1 MARRTDERG
10 FVLKEDGTFDLS
22 APPPFTLQD
31 LRTAVPERL
40 WRKNVCRS
48 LLHVAA
54 DVLVVTALAYLAHQ
68 YATWWSWPLYWVVQG
83 TMMWGIFVLGHDC
96 GHGSFSDSRLLN
108 DFVGHALHS
117 FILVPYHG
125 WRLSHKKHH
134 GNHGHVDNDESWH
147 PITKSQYEELH
158 WMGRLGRCTYPWSL
172 LSYPFYL
179 IWGSPGR
186 SHSHY
191 HPHSDLFSKHQRSMV
206 VTSDVCLAVVYSAL
220 LCCMYAFG
228 GGVVARLYW
237 APWLVYIVWLDTVT
251 YLHHHGV
258 QEHADKMPWYRG
270 AEWSYL
276 RGGLTT
282 LDHDYG
288 IFNKIHHD
296 IGTHV
301 VHHLFP
307 QIPHYN
313 LRAATEHLK
322 PVLGPYYRPPQPS
335 PGPLPFHLL
344 AFLKRSFSADQYVED
359 HGEVVFYTNPK
370 EAQRQQTAKAVG
382 AQ

>member
-1 MARRTDERG
+1 MPKTNARG
-10 FVLKEDGTFDLS
+10 FVLKEDGSYDLS
-22 APPPFTLQD
+22 APPPFSLQD
-31 LRTAVPERL
+31 LKAAIPAHC
-40 WRKNVCRS
+40 WRKSVARS
-48 LLHVAA
+48 MLHVFLDLA
-54 DVLVVTALAYLAHQ
+54 VVAGMSYLAHT
-68 YATWWSWPLYWVVQG
+68 YATWWSWPLYWVAQG
-83 TMMWGIFVLGHDC
+83 TMFWAIFVLGHDC
-96 GHGSFSDSRLLN
+96 GHGSFSDNRQFN
-108 DFVGHALHS
+108 DAMGHLLHS

-134 GNHGHVDNDESWH
+134 GNHGHIDNDESWH
-147 PITKSQYEELH
+147 PLTQTQYEELG
-158 WMGRLGRCTYPWSL
+158 WMARLGRSTFPASL

-191 HPHSDLFSKHQRSMV
+191 HPHSDLFNKHQRSMV
-206 VTSDVCLAVVYSAL
+206 VTSDICLAIMYSL
-220 LCCMYAFG
+220 LAYGMYAIG
-228 GGVVARLYW
+228 GGAIAKLYW

-270 AEWSYL
+270 SEWSYL

-288 IFNKIHHD
+288 VFNKIHHD

-301 VHHLFP
+301 AHHLFP
-307 QIPHYN
+307 QIPHYH
-313 LRAATEHLK
+313 LQEATEAIK
-322 PVLGPYYRPPQPS
+322 PILGPYYREPAPS
-335 PGPLPFHLL
+335 PGPLPLHMFTM
-344 AFLKRSFSADQYVED
+344 LKRSFSTDKYVPD
-359 HGEVVFYTNPK
+359 AGDVVFYSNPA
-370 EAQRQQTAKAVG
+370 EAAKQK